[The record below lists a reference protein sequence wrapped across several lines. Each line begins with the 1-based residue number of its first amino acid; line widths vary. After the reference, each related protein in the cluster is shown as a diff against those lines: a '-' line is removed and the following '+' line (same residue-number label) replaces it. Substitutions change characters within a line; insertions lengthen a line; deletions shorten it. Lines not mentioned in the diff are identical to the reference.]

1 MNNNFSFLK
10 NQFEVVGNTKLKI
23 YPDGS
28 FNITCCSKNIFT
40 AQGYEISSFEDCK
53 FSKDLPQNYDTSNPS
68 RKDSIRRAKAKVHD
82 ISLLNQFNY
91 FVTLTLSTE
100 KIGDRYD
107 RQLVKE
113 KLRTW
118 LNNMVIRKNLSYL
131 LLPEYHKDGAIHM
144 HMLCSGDLDLY
155 NTGYY
160 DKNKKEIIGL
170 KNWKL
175 GFSSVYQIYG
185 DRSHV
190 SKYITKYV
198 TKDSQKIF
206 GKFYYSGGKNLKRDV
221 PFKVLDIDFSAL
233 YDLKK
238 YYISG
243 TNTSFCYPT
252 IDDLIERGLL

>member
-1 MNNNFSFLK
+1 M
-10 NQFEVVGNTKLKI
+10 KL
-23 YPDGS
+23 YPDGT
-28 FNITCCSKNIFT
+28 FNITCCNKDIFT
-40 AQGYEISSFEDCK
+40 TQGYEIASYENNECNK
-53 FSKDLPQNYDTSNPS
+53 NTPKNYDTSNPS

-82 ISLLNQFNY
+82 ISLLNQFDY

-107 RQLVKE
+107 KQLVKE
-113 KLRTW
+113 KLNTW
-118 LNNMVIRKNLSYL
+118 LKNMVTRHNLIYL

-160 DKNKKEIIGL
+160 DKNRKEIIGL
-170 KNWKL
+170 KNWKF

-206 GKFYYSGGKNLKRDV
+206 GKFYYSGGKGIKRDV
-221 PFKVLDIDFSAL
+221 PFKVLDIDFNAL
-233 YDLKK
+233 VDLKK
-238 YYISG
+238 YDITG

-252 IDDLIERGLL
+252 MDDLLERGLI